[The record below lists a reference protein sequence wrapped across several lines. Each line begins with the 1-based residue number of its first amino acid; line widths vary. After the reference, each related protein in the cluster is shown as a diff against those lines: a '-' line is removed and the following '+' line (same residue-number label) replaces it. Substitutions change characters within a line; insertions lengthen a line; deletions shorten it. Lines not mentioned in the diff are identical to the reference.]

1 MRVIQKHLALSLD
14 FRDIWST
21 ASTEA
26 ERWGEI
32 IIKCNKHTP
41 AKALT
46 WNFASTNLAN
56 EQCIIVYSDFFLHA
70 FKQRFMARMLQCE
83 QTSCFKSE
91 VWLYVTV
98 WGQTGSFWELTS
110 STLLALIIHWVC
122 EWMESDPVLLPAQ
135 MRCRLALRPWI
146 AMQSV
151 SVSRCTLG

>member
-32 IIKCNKHTP
+32 IIKCNKHTC
-41 AKALT
+41 KSINVEL
-46 WNFASTNLAN
+46 
-56 EQCIIVYSDFFLHA
+56 CIHQFSKWAMHSFFLIFFLHA

-98 WGQTGSFWELTS
+98 WGQTGSFRELTS

-122 EWMESDPVLLPAQ
+122 EWMGSDPVLLPAQ